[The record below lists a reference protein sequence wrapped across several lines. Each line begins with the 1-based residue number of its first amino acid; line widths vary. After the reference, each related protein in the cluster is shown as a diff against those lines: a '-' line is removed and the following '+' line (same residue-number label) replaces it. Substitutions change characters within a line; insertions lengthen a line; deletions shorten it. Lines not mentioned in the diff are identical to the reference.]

1 MMMRIEGF
9 LRQGEIVG
17 RCRWTGHHRLFWSF
31 PLGPFFCRISG
42 LSLESPG
49 PVFRHKRSYWQLAD
63 FVRSERCGRTLDRD
77 FDSDK
82 NVRLQALV
90 KVDRLSV
97 CTSGYLRLRWDHET
111 FVWRQPCTLGWSPSS
126 GVIAGEYTEHPR
138 ERPTTDGR
146 LPFGPDCQWCCCWC
160 SVRERPDQDQRINL
174 RQEER
179 TSMMPFVNAHL
190 LPPPPKPLTS
200 PPCLSRL
207 QSFLSRSARA
217 PLTATDRQVSH
228 GDGIFS

>member
-1 MMMRIEGF
+1 MDGPPSSVLELSSRTFF
-9 LRQGEIVG
+9 LVE
-17 RCRWTGHHRLFWSF
+17 F
-31 PLGPFFCRISG
+31 PAY
-42 LSLESPG
+42 LSESPG

-126 GVIAGEYTEHPR
+126 GVIAGEYTEHPSR
-138 ERPTTDGR
+138 ATHHGRRVTIRP
-146 LPFGPDCQWCCCWC
+146 
-160 SVRERPDQDQRINL
+160 
-174 RQEER
+174 
-179 TSMMPFVNAHL
+179 
-190 LPPPPKPLTS
+190 
-200 PPCLSRL
+200 
-207 QSFLSRSARA
+207 
-217 PLTATDRQVSH
+217 
-228 GDGIFS
+228 